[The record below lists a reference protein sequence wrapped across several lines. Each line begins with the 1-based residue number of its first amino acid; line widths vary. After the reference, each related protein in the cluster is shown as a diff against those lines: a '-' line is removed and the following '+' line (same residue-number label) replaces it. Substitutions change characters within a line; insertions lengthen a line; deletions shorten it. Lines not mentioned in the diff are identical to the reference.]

1 MAPYKIQRSRGV
13 SYYAAVVAKAVSD
26 RKRIL
31 SWAMYDWANSAF
43 ATTVMAGFFP
53 AFFDKFWS
61 AGVDAETSTFRLGV
75 ANSVGSLLIVL
86 SAPVLGA
93 IADAGGLRK
102 KLLFT
107 FMILGAGST
116 AGLYFVAKGDWLS
129 AAILFVLASFGFMAA
144 NIFYDALLVNVA
156 KPERRDSVSAF
167 GYALGYLG
175 GGLLFALQ
183 VMWTQKP
190 DTFGFEGAGQAVQ
203 VSFPTVALWWVVFSL
218 PLFLFVSE
226 GERPKAAAGA
236 IRGGVRQLI
245 ETFKEA
251 RKLKVTFVFLI
262 AYWLYIDGVDTVI
275 RMAVKY
281 GLSLGFA
288 QSSLIVALL
297 ITQFVGFPAAIAFG
311 FLGKKIGSKT
321 ALMIAIVVYVLVT
334 IGGVLMTK
342 ELHFYIL
349 AIVVGLVQGGVQ
361 ALSRSL
367 YSRLIPA
374 DKSSEFFGL
383 YNMLGKFAAVIG
395 PSLVGGSALLI
406 GSRYSLLSLLVLF
419 VCGGFLLLRVNIPE
433 GERAAREMT

>member
-1 MAPYKIQRSRGV
+1 MAAEI
-13 SYYAAVVAKAVSD
+13 SD
-26 RKRIL
+26 RKRVI
-31 SWAMYDWANSAF
+31 SWALYDWANSAF

-53 AFFDKFWS
+53 AFFDKYWS
-61 AGVDAETSTFRLGV
+61 AGVDADTSTFRLGV

-86 SAPVLGA
+86 SAPILGA

-102 KLLFT
+102 KLLFA

-116 AGLYFVAKGDWLS
+116 AGLYFVAKADWFS
-129 AAILFVLASFGFMAA
+129 AATLFVVGSVGFMAS

-156 KPERRDSVSAF
+156 KPEKRDSVSAL
-167 GYALGYLG
+167 GYGMGYLG

-183 VMWTQKP
+183 VAWTQMPEK
-190 DTFGFEGAGQAVQ
+190 FGFADAGAAVR

-218 PLFLFVSE
+218 PLFMFVAE
-226 GERPKAAAGA
+226 EERPRNPAGA
-236 IRGGVRQLI
+236 ISGGVRQLV

-251 RKLKVTFVFLI
+251 RKLKVAFVFLI

-288 QSSLIVALL
+288 DSSLIVALL
-297 ITQFVGFPAAIAFG
+297 ITQFVGFPAAIVFG
-311 FLGKKIGSKT
+311 FLGKKLGTKS
-321 ALMIAIVVYVLVT
+321 ALLGAIFVYILVT
-334 IGGVLMTK
+334 IGGVLMTN
-342 ELHFYIL
+342 ESHFYVL

-367 YSRLIPA
+367 YSRLVPES
-374 DKSSEFFGL
+374 KSSEFFGL

-395 PSLVGGSALLI
+395 PTLVGGAALLV
-406 GSRYSLLSLLVLF
+406 GSRYSLLSLLILF
-419 VCGGFLLLRVNIPE
+419 VSGGALLMRVDVE
-433 GERAAREMT
+433 AGERAAKEVG

>member
-1 MAPYKIQRSRGV
+1 MAEEI
-13 SYYAAVVAKAVSD
+13 SD
-26 RKRIL
+26 RKRIV
-31 SWAMYDWANSAF
+31 SWALYDWANSAF

-53 AFFDKFWS
+53 AFFDKYWS
-61 AGVDAETSTFRLGV
+61 AGIDAETSTFRLGV
-75 ANSVGSLLIVL
+75 ANSVGSLVIVL
-86 SAPVLGA
+86 TAPVLGA

-102 KLLFT
+102 KLLFS

-116 AGLYFVAKGDWLS
+116 AALYVVAKGDWLS
-129 AAILFVLASFGFMAA
+129 AAALFVLGSVGFMAS

-156 KPERRDSVSAF
+156 KPERRDSVSAL
-167 GYALGYLG
+167 GYGMGYLG

-183 VMWTQKP
+183 VAWTQMP
-190 DTFGFEGAGQAVQ
+190 DKFGFADAGQAVRW
-203 VSFPTVALWWVVFSL
+203 SFPTVALWWLVFSL
-218 PLFLFVSE
+218 PLFLFVAE
-226 GERPKAAAGA
+226 DERPKNPAGA
-236 IRGGVRQLI
+236 IAGGMRQLV

-251 RKLKVTFVFLI
+251 RQLKVAFLFLI

-288 QSSLIVALL
+288 DSSLIVALL
-297 ITQFVGFPAAIAFG
+297 ITQFVGFPAAIVFG
-311 FLGKKIGSKT
+311 FLGKKIGTKA
-321 ALMIAIVVYVLVT
+321 ALLGGIFVYILVT
-334 IGGVLMTK
+334 VGGVLMTQ
-342 ELHFYIL
+342 ESHFYIL

-395 PSLVGGSALLI
+395 PTLVGSAALLV
-406 GSRYSLLSLLVLF
+406 GSRYSLLSLLLLF
-419 VCGGFLLLRVNIPE
+419 VAGGVLLLRVDVE
-433 GERAAREMT
+433 AGEQAARESTGA